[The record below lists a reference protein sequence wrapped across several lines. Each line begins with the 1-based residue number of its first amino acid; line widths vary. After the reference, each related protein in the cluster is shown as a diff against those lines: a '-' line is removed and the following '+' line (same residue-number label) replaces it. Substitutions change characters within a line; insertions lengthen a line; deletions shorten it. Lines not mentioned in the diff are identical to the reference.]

1 MLRWLDKPF
10 TIQNLLPMK
19 LPIFIFAFIFTLS
32 TQLNAETA
40 VMLKADGYI
49 DVKSGQLIK
58 PAHIVV
64 ENELITA
71 INPTKTAEHITTI
84 DLSGKNLLPGLM
96 DMHTHLDL
104 DFNNGF
110 DDIITK
116 ETASKGAIR
125 GVKNA
130 QRTLLAGFTTVRN
143 IGQVHITTDMID
155 VALAQASDEGWITA
169 PRIIPAGHMISIQG
183 GHGDLTLGL
192 AADLI
197 EQTPK
202 NGIINGPQEA
212 IAAVRYQIKNGAKVI
227 KMHATSGVLSL
238 EDTVGAQQLSDAEMA
253 AIVDEAQ
260 RHHTRVAAH
269 AHGTEGI
276 KAAIKA
282 GVHSIEHGSLLD
294 DEGIK
299 MMKKQNVYLVPTT
312 GADDFIDTSKLHP
325 KLAEKAEYVLP
336 LAQKNLKKAI
346 KAGVKIAMG
355 TDAPLIPH
363 GQNAHELSAMVKHGM
378 TTINAIRSATI
389 NSADLLGVS
398 DRGEIKVGLL
408 ADIIA
413 VDENP
418 LENIKTTE
426 SVQFVMKGGQVYKSP

>member
-1 MLRWLDKPF
+1 MKTLTCTF
-10 TIQNLLPMK
+10 LLCSC
-19 LPIFIFAFIFTLS
+19 FIFELAAMTLI
-32 TQLNAETA
+32 
-40 VMLKADGYI
+40 KADGYI
-49 DVKSGQLIK
+49 DVRSGKLVTPADILIDG
-58 PAHIVV
+58 
-64 ENELITA
+64 ELITA
-71 INPTKTAEHITTI
+71 INPEKLPSDVNLIH
-84 DLSGKNLLPGLM
+84 LPGKILLPGLM

-130 QRTLLAGFTTVRN
+130 KMTLLAGFTTVRN
-143 IGQVHITTDMID
+143 IGQVHLTTDMID
-155 VALAQASDEGWITA
+155 VALAQASDAGWIIA

-197 EQTPK
+197 QQTPK

-238 EDTVGAQQLSDAEMA
+238 EDTVGAQQLSAAEMK
-253 AIVDEAQ
+253 AIVEEAK
-260 RHHTRVAAH
+260 RHHLKVAAH

-276 KAAIKA
+276 KAAIIA
-282 GVHSIEHGSLLD
+282 GASSIEHGSLLD
-294 DEGIK
+294 HEGMK
-299 MMKKQNVYLVPTT
+299 LMKKHGVYLVPTT
-312 GADDFIDTSKLHP
+312 GADAFIDTSQLHP
-325 KLAEKAEYVLP
+325 KLAEKAEFVMP
-336 LAQKNLKKAI
+336 LAKENLKKAI
-346 KAGVKIAMG
+346 KAGVKIALG

-363 GQNAHELSAMVKHGM
+363 GQNAYELSAMMSQGM
-378 TTINAIRSATI
+378 SAIDAIRSATI
-389 NSADLLGVS
+389 NAADLLGFT

-408 ADIIA
+408 ADLIA

-418 LENIKTTE
+418 VLNLKTVE
-426 SVQFVMKGGQVYKSP
+426 SVSFVMKGGQVFKKQ

>member
-1 MLRWLDKPF
+1 MKTITF
-10 TIQNLLPMK
+10 TFFLCFCS
-19 LPIFIFAFIFTLS
+19 IFELAAMTLI
-32 TQLNAETA
+32 
-40 VMLKADGYI
+40 KADGYI
-49 DVKSGQLIK
+49 DVRSGQVVK
-58 PAHIVV
+58 PAHILIDG
-64 ENELITA
+64 ELIAA
-71 INPTKTAEHITTI
+71 INPKQLPTNVNHIN
-84 DLSGKNLLPGLM
+84 LPGKILLPGLM

-130 QRTLLAGFTTVRN
+130 QKTLLAGFTTVRN

-155 VALAQASDEGWITA
+155 VALAEASAAGWIIA

-238 EDTVGAQQLSDAEMA
+238 EDTVGAQQLSEAEMK
-253 AIVDEAQ
+253 AIVEEAE
-260 RHHTRVAAH
+260 RHHIKVAAH

-276 KAAIKA
+276 KAAIIA
-282 GVHSIEHGSLLD
+282 GASSIEHGSLLD
-294 DEGIK
+294 DEG
-299 MMKKQNVYLVPTT
+299 MRLMKKHGVYLVPTT
-312 GADDFIDTSKLHP
+312 GADAFIDSSKLHP
-325 KLAEKAEYVLP
+325 KLAEKAEYVMP
-336 LAQKNLKKAI
+336 LAQQNLKKAI
-346 KAGVKIAMG
+346 KAGVNIALG

-363 GQNAHELSAMVKHGM
+363 GQNAYEMSAMMNHGM
-378 TTINAIRSATI
+378 SAIDAIRSATI
-389 NSADLLGVS
+389 NAADLLGVT

-408 ADIIA
+408 ADLIA

-418 LENIKTTE
+418 LLNMKTVE
-426 SVQFVMKGGQVYKSP
+426 SVSFVMKGGQVYKTP

>member
-1 MLRWLDKPF
+1 MKFML
-10 TIQNLLPMK
+10 TIVVYLC
-19 LPIFIFAFIFTLS
+19 TLS
-32 TQLNAETA
+32 TP
-40 VMLKADGYI
+40 VMAAQ
-49 DVKSGQLIK
+49 STLIK
-58 PAHIVV
+58 AAAYLDVRSGKLVKPANILITG
-64 ENELITA
+64 ELITA
-71 INPTKTAEHITTI
+71 INPKIIADDVTTI
-84 DLSGKNLLPGLM
+84 DLSEKILMPGMM
-96 DMHTHLDL
+96 DMHAHLDL

-130 QRTLLAGFTTVRN
+130 QKSLLAGFTTVRN
-143 IGQVHITTDMID
+143 IGQVHLTTDMID
-155 VALAQASDEGWITA
+155 VALAQASDAGWIVA

-202 NGIINGPQEA
+202 NGIINGSQEA

-238 EDTVGAQQLSDAEMA
+238 EDTVGAQQLSQQEMD
-253 AIVDEAQ
+253 AIVEEAH

-276 KAAIKA
+276 KAAIRA

-294 DEGIK
+294 DEGIEL
-299 MMKKQNVYLVPTT
+299 MKQHGVYLVPTS
-312 GADDFIDTSKLHP
+312 GADAFIDTSKLHP

-336 LAQKNLKKAI
+336 LAQANLKKAI
-346 KAGVKIAMG
+346 KAGVKIALG

-363 GQNAHELSAMVKHGM
+363 GQNAYELSAMIKHGM
-378 TTINAIRSATI
+378 TAIDALRSATI
-389 NSADLLGVS
+389 HSAELLGVS
-398 DRGEIKVGLL
+398 DRGEIKEGLL

-418 LENIKTTE
+418 LENIKTME
-426 SVQFVMKGGQVYKSP
+426 SVVFVMKGGAVYKQP

>member
-1 MLRWLDKPF
+1 MIKK
-10 TIQNLLPMK
+10 I
-19 LPIFIFAFIFTLS
+19 IFIQLITFGLFAH
-32 TQLNAETA
+32 AETPTLIRA
-40 VMLKADGYI
+40 EGYI
-49 DVKSGQLIK
+49 DVQSGQLIK
-58 PAHIVV
+58 PANILVTG
-64 ENELITA
+64 NLISA
-71 INPTKTAEHITTI
+71 INPKIVPEEVKTI
-84 DLSGKNLLPGLM
+84 DLSGKFLLPGLM

-143 IGQVHITTDMID
+143 IGQVHLTTDMID
-155 VALAQASDEGWITA
+155 VALAQASDSGWIVA

-197 EQTPK
+197 QQTPK

-238 EDTVGAQQLSDAEMA
+238 EDSVGAQQLSTDEMV
-253 AIVDEAQ
+253 AIVEEAH
-260 RHHTRVAAH
+260 RHHIRVAAH

-276 KAAIKA
+276 KAAIRA

-294 DEGIK
+294 NEGIK
-299 MMKKQNVYLVPTT
+299 LMKKNDVYLVPTI

-325 KLAEKAEYVLP
+325 KLAKKAEYVMP

-346 KAGVKIAMG
+346 KAGVKIALG

-363 GQNAHELSAMVKHGM
+363 GQNAHELSAMMKHGM
-378 TTINAIRSATI
+378 SAIDAIQSATI
-389 NSADLLGVS
+389 NSADLLGVA

-408 ADIIA
+408 ADLIA

-418 LENIKTTE
+418 LSNIKTLE
-426 SVQFVMKGGQVYKSP
+426 AIPFVMKGGQVYKFP